1 MFISN
6 PFAKFAPYFV
16 NMKRIVFSTLITL
29 LFLSSCGSYNKVLVS
44 RDFDN
49 RYETAKAYYA
59 EGSYRK
65 AANLLVD
72 MITSLKGTDKAQE
85 SLFMLAMCEY
95 NDGDNE
101 TASTYF
107 RQFYGSYP
115 KGDLSELARYY
126 SGVALYRATPD
137 PRLDQ
142 SSTTGAMAE
151 LQTFMEFYPNSQ
163 WKPRAQI
170 MVEELRDKLVEKE
183 FLAAKL
189 YYNLGS
195 YFGNCTS
202 GGNNFQACITT
213 VQNTLRD
220 YPYSKLREELY
231 ILNLRAKY
239 ELAKQSVSS
248 KTEERF
254 RDAIDEYYGFKNE
267 FPESK
272 YMKEADRMFANASKN
287 ITSEE
292 E

>member
-1 MFISN
+1 MCNYQQLLHVCIKKTINLSGELFISN

-16 NMKRIVFSTLITL
+16 NMKRNIIAALTIV
-29 LFLSSCGSYNKVLVS
+29 LFLTGCGSYNKVLMS
-44 RDFDN
+44 GDYDN
-49 RYETAKAYYA
+49 RYESAKAYYV
-59 EGSYRK
+59 EGHYRK
-65 AANLLVD
+65 AATILAD
-72 MITSLKGTDKAQE
+72 MITVMKGTDKAQE

-115 KGDLSELARYY
+115 KGELSELARYY
-126 SGVALYRATPD
+126 SGMALYRATPD

-142 SSTTGAMAE
+142 SATTGAIAE

-163 WKPRAQI
+163 WRPRAQM
-170 MVEELRDKLVEKE
+170 MVDELSDKLVEKE

-195 YFGNCTS
+195 YFGNCTN

-220 YPYSKLREELY
+220 FPYSKLREELY

-239 ELAKQSVSS
+239 ELAKQSVEERS
-248 KTEERF
+248 EERF
-254 RDAIDEYYGFKNE
+254 RDAIDEY
-267 FPESK
+267 
-272 YMKEADRMFANASKN
+272 
-287 ITSEE
+287 
-292 E
+292 